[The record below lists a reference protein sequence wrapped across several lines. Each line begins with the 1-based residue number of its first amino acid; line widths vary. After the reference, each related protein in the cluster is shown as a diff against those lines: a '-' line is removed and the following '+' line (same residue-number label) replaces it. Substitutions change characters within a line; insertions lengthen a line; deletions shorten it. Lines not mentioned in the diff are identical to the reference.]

1 MHTLLQ
7 SLRNVRLGP
16 TRVHICVLVLGRGV
30 SPLLVME
37 PAVVLQRAH
46 VTILMMGG
54 VPVGA
59 AAHGTATEFS
69 LPLHGEGACNA
80 TMHLALGSKS
90 GWMKHSNNQEA
101 VH

>member
-1 MHTLLQ
+1 
-7 SLRNVRLGP
+7 
-16 TRVHICVLVLGRGV
+16 
-30 SPLLVME
+30 ME